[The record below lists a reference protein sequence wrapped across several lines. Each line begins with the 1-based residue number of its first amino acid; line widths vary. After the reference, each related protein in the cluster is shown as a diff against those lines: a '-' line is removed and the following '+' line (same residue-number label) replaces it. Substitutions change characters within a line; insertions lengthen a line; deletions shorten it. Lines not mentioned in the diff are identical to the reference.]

1 MGASGYTGLRT
12 LGQVPIT
19 VAGRTSSHPAMIS
32 EEAHFDVVLGRSWIE
47 RMNVKCVTVLLS
59 RIVSSQK
66 VIMKTDDTGSTR
78 TTRPS

>member
-47 RMNVKCVTVLLS
+47 RMNVKCVKNAPFRSVPFSGTFPSAS
-59 RIVSSQK
+59 RCYASAY
-66 VIMKTDDTGSTR
+66 
-78 TTRPS
+78 